1 MHLARP
7 GRLPLALTLAA
18 CAVGACL
25 ALATPSAHATARPQ
39 ADATSTLPSR
49 LQQTIRATLR
59 ANPSFPGVALVVRAP
74 GFRYAGAVGV
84 ADREAHTRLAPTAPF
99 RIASITKTFT
109 AAAILR
115 LAERGALALDDPI
128 DRHLSLPTLAL
139 LRDDDYDPHAITL
152 RMLLQHT
159 SGIADFASDPAYLAS
174 VAAQPRHR
182 WTRAEQIRFATTHD
196 DPLGAPG
203 SSFHY
208 SDTGYLLLGETIERA
223 SGLSAARAYRT
234 LLRLDQLGLDHTY
247 LETLEPARGA
257 TTPRMHQYLAT
268 ADSWA
273 LDPSFDLYGS
283 GGLVSTLD
291 DLARFYRALLT
302 GHVLAR
308 PASLRAMRGA
318 AHPTA
323 VDQLGLGLFAIQ
335 LGSETCY
342 GHQGFWGSSVTYCP
356 KSRIT
361 IASTVNQA
369 EDFEAASANLH
380 TTVHE
385 LTLAAT
391 NPTN

>member
-7 GRLPLALTLAA
+7 RRLPLALTLAA
-18 CAVGACL
+18 CAVGARL
-25 ALATPSAHATARPQ
+25 ALATPSAHATARPE
-39 ADATSTLPSR
+39 ADATSTPALAPAADDPSHPARQPELPR
-49 LQQTIRATLR
+49 RRAR
-59 ANPSFPGVALVVRAP
+59 RAP
-74 GFRYAGAVGV
+74 RAS
-84 ADREAHTRLAPTAPF
+84 TRAPSASPTAKPTRGSPRPRAF

-115 LAERGALALDDPI
+115 PRREGRPRPRRPDRPPPLPADP
-128 DRHLSLPTLAL
+128 RAPTRRR
-139 LRDDDYDPHAITL
+139 LRPARDHAP
-152 RMLLQHT
+152 MLLQHT

-182 WTRAEQIRFATTHD
+182 GPAEQIRFATTHD

-208 SDTGYLLLGETIERA
+208 SDTGYLLGETIERA
-223 SGLSAARAYRT
+223 SGLQPHAYRT
-234 LLRLDQLGLDHTY
+234 LLSLDQLGLDHTY
-247 LETLEPARGA
+247 PRRSSRPRRHH
-257 TTPRMHQYLAT
+257 PRMHQYLAT

-323 VDQLGLGLFAIQ
+323 VDQLGPASSRSSSAARPATATRASGLKRHLLPQ
-335 LGSETCY
+335 EP
-342 GHQGFWGSSVTYCP
+342 HHHRQHRQP
-356 KSRIT
+356 SRGLSKPPAPT
-361 IASTVNQA
+361 STRP
-369 EDFEAASANLH
+369 S
-380 TTVHE
+380 
-385 LTLAAT
+385 T
-391 NPTN
+391 NSRSPRPTPPTDRRA